1 MNTAVRT
8 DNASKADKRQPKI
21 DANTRI
27 ISLHTWERN
36 RENSHSLNDLTV
48 KNQPELFI
56 SGSSGVNE
64 GVLPCWLWLPIIDQH
79 TTSATSSDA
88 PVLSQDHWN
97 PDFRQLEYM
106 VTQSPTKYQAQNM
119 AATDRNRLITIL
131 NINRQSS
138 FAISE
143 VTFEHRAQNTTT
155 LSYL

>member
-36 RENSHSLNDLTV
+36 RENSLSLNDLTV

-88 PVLSQDHWN
+88 PVPARTIGIQIFGSLNTWLPKVLPNTKPKIWQQQTVTGWLQFLTSTDKTALPSVKWLLSTEL
-97 PDFRQLEYM
+97 R
-106 VTQSPTKYQAQNM
+106 TQP
-119 AATDRNRLITIL
+119 L
-131 NINRQSS
+131 
-138 FAISE
+138 
-143 VTFEHRAQNTTT
+143 
-155 LSYL
+155 